1 MANSL
6 LDFVLSVVRDPEM
19 AARYAADPDGAL
31 AAANLVGVTGADV
44 ENLIPVVAESLSMNL
59 SGSGV
64 DPFGAEP
71 AGNVWASGAATAA
84 FDAFGDQVPDLQDT
98 PLLDRVGA
106 DAFDVESNLPVT
118 VDLDEAGLN
127 VHMSPPID
135 PGLDAGIDVGIDGGV
150 FDDATLG
157 GEELPTYQ
165 DPASPFDIF
174 D

>member
-6 LDFVLSVVRDPEM
+6 LDFVLSVVRDPET
-19 AARYAADPDGAL
+19 AARYAADPEGTL
-31 AAANLVGVTGADV
+31 AAANLAGVTGADV

-71 AGNVWASGAATAA
+71 ADNVWATGAATAA
-84 FDAFGDQVPDLQDT
+84 FDAFGDQVPDPLDT

-118 VDLDEAGLN
+118 VDLDDAGMAAP
-127 VHMSPPID
+127 MSSPI
-135 PGLDAGIDVGIDGGV
+135 DAGIDAGIEDAV
-150 FDDATLG
+150 FDDALLG